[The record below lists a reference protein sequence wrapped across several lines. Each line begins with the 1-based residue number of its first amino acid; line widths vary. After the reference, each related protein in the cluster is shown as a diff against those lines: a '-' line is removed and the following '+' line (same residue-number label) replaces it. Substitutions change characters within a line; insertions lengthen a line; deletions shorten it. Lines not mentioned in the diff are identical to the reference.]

1 MSLLKFQKLI
11 TTKYF
16 HFRNMKLNWNT
27 KIIGEKVVL
36 VPYCKKHV
44 PKYHEWM
51 KSEELQ
57 HLTGSGNNLLL
68 LLNFS
73 KKIKGKLNSGYTYL
87 KFLSFFCFISEP
99 LSLEQEY
106 EMQENWREDED
117 KCTFIVLHKDTY
129 NSKQED
135 EIKSMIGDTNIFI
148 RLSENDDSKKTLIG
162 EAEIMIAEQDYRGQK
177 LGWESMHLMLL
188 YGVKIL
194 KIPNFEVKIK
204 MDNKPS
210 ISMFEKIGFQE
221 TSRSE
226 VFNEVTLIA
235 DANQDWV
242 EQYLSKECDNLR
254 LEKYNIKE

>member
-57 HLTGSGNNLLL
+57 HLTG
-68 LLNFS
+68 
-73 KKIKGKLNSGYTYL
+73 
-87 KFLSFFCFISEP
+87 SEP

-148 RLSENDDSKKTLIG
+148 RLSENDDSKKTLVG

-242 EQYLSKECDNLR
+242 EQYLSKECDNLK